1 MAIKQAAAVKAME
14 KASGGELFLPSLSE
28 ITGGWLAL
36 AATETGKK
44 LVCAANSDCPFTAL
58 WKAVITTEVNG
69 VQVSV
74 MDLNP
79 NNAAVTRRCV
89 KWTAPSACGT
99 KGLSVGFSDWLGT
112 AGTVVAPLF
121 AKKQIKPVL
130 VEYNAADC
138 TVLKRNFL
146 EAIDAATWAVFETG
160 YREGYGANASGLKT
174 EEDLVKVL
182 LYGYSMLS
190 IDCSDKINLSIA
202 GMTDLA
208 VEQRY
213 NEFPEEFREAIEA
226 SYLAAPI
233 TVGAETLHYTPEI
246 LRRAVLEYGEV
257 IMHAQSIYNSYL
269 KNTPWDID
277 FELYLQAKGRMLTP
291 QEHYL
296 VGNEIKRNK
305 IKLTAIALNGAG
317 EQAALT
323 AELPLH
329 AAIAEACDYRL
340 SFSHAEL
347 FVEGL
352 GKLAKTLKGRAYF
365 KLESVLWLGALQCIA
380 ERSPELLT
388 EMAAYAGLEVAE
400 AGDLVPL
407 TPVGKAYA
415 DAYVKLLN
423 PETGDFA
430 AKICTVLSEHE
441 VVYREKITAIV
452 GQYLKSL

>member
-1 MAIKQAAAVKAME
+1 MAIKQTVAVKAME
-14 KASGGELFLPSLSE
+14 KASGGEILLPSLSE

-36 AATETGKK
+36 AATGTGKK
-44 LVCAANSDCPFTAL
+44 LVCVANSDCPFTSL
-58 WKAVITTEVNG
+58 WKAVLTNEENG
-69 VQVSV
+69 MHVSV

-89 KWTAPSACGT
+89 KWTAPTACGT
-99 KGLSVGFSDWLGT
+99 KGLSIGFSDWLGT

-130 VEYNAADC
+130 VEYTADDC
-138 TVLKRNFL
+138 TLLKRNFL

-160 YREGYGANASGLKT
+160 YKEGYGACASGLKT
-174 EEDLVKVL
+174 EEDIVKVL

-190 IDCSDKINLSIA
+190 VDCSEKINLSIE

-213 NEFPEEFREAIEA
+213 NEFPQEFREAIEA

-233 TVGAETLHYTPEI
+233 AVGAETLQYTPEI

-277 FELYLQAKGRMLTP
+277 FELYLQTNGKLLTP

-296 VGNEIKRNK
+296 VGNELTRNK

-317 EQAALT
+317 EQAAFSADL
-323 AELPLH
+323 ALH

-340 SFSHAEL
+340 SFPHAEL
-347 FVEGL
+347 FVDGL
-352 GKLAKTLKGRAYF
+352 GKLAKTLKGRVYF

-380 ERSPELLT
+380 ETSPELLAA
-388 EMAAYAGLEVAE
+388 MAAYEELAAAE
-400 AGDLVPL
+400 ASELIPL

-415 DAYVKLLN
+415 AAYVKLLN
-423 PETGDFA
+423 PEAGDFA
-430 AKICTVLSEHE
+430 AKIRTVLSENE
-441 VVYREKITAIV
+441 VVYREKIAAIV
-452 GQYLKSL
+452 GKYLKSL